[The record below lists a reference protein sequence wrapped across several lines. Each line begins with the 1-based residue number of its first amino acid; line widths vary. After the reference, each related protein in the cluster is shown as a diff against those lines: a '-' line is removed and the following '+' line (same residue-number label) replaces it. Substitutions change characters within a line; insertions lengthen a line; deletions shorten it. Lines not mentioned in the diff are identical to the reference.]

1 LPLKQKNDAA
11 LMKLSL
17 SNLQYAALKP
27 RASWLK
33 VIFIAQLLMLLA
45 VGAYADEEQ
54 PDVENQL
61 QAEDEPKNPDPLGFI
76 NRPIY
81 RFNDVADRFV
91 LRPAGK
97 GYNFVVPQVARTG
110 IGNFFD
116 NITYP
121 VTIVNTL
128 LQGKGA
134 QAWDDTLRFIINST
148 FGIFGFRDLATGQG
162 LPLHNEDFGQ
172 TFASWGIPPGPY
184 IVLPLL
190 GPSTVRD
197 GIGILGNVQV
207 NPLIQMNNT
216 SVRDKLL
223 ILWTVESRAAL
234 IGPDKAVQEAFD
246 PYIFLRDAYLQN
258 REFLIQD
265 KDIGGA
271 DSDAELDEYFEDFEE
286 YEDDY

>member
-1 LPLKQKNDAA
+1 
-11 LMKLSL
+11 MKLAL
-17 SNLQYAALKP
+17 INLRYAARRLP
-27 RASWLK
+27 AGRLT
-33 VIFIAQLLMLLA
+33 VILIAQMLVLLA
-45 VGAYADEEQ
+45 PGAYADEEQ
-54 PDVENQL
+54 PDVAGQPEAEEQL
-61 QAEDEPKNPDPLGFI
+61 QAEDAPRNPDPLGFI

-97 GYNFVVPQVARTG
+97 GYNFIVPQVARTG

-121 VTIVNTL
+121 VTIVNAL

-134 QAWDDTLRFIINST
+134 QAWDDTLRFLINST

-172 TFASWGIPPGPY
+172 TFASWGIPSGPF

-223 ILWTVESRAAL
+223 ILWAVESRAAL
-234 IGPDKAVQEAFD
+234 IGPDKAVREAFD
-246 PYIFLRDAYLQN
+246 PYILVRDAYLQN

-265 KDIGGA
+265 KDVGGG

>member
-1 LPLKQKNDAA
+1 
-11 LMKLSL
+11 MKLAIN
-17 SNLQYAALKP
+17 NLQPTVSRRLAACMQ
-27 RASWLK
+27 
-33 VIFIAQLLMLLA
+33 VILLLQITTLLPT
-45 VGAYADEEQ
+45 GAWADEEQ
-54 PDVENQL
+54 P
-61 QAEDEPKNPDPLGFI
+61 KNVDPLEVI

-81 RFNDVADRFV
+81 RLNDVADRYV

-121 VTIVNTL
+121 VTIVNDL

-134 QAWDDTLRFIINST
+134 QAWDDTLRFFINST
-148 FGIFGFRDLATGQG
+148 FGIFGLMDLATGQG
-162 LPLHNEDFGQ
+162 LPAHNEDFGQ
-172 TFASWGIPPGPY
+172 TFATWGIPSGPY

-207 NPLIQMNNT
+207 NPLVQMDNS

-223 ILWTVESRAAL
+223 ILWTVETRASL

-258 REFLIQD
+258 REFLIED
-265 KDIGGA
+265 KDSGG
-271 DSDAELDEYFEDFEE
+271 DSDAELEEYFEDFEE